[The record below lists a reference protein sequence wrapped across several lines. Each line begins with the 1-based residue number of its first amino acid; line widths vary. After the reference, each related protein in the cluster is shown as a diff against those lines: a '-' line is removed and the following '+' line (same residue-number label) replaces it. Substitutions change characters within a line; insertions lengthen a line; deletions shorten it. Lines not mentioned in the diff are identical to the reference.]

1 MISNKNLMVHA
12 FLPCTIESV
21 PAGKLHIQE
30 EGFELLSSSF
40 VYGLKYLQRNGAIEI
55 DPIGL
60 GMLQGQLVA
69 GQRARNYLI
78 CT

>member
-1 MISNKNLMVHA
+1 MISNKSLMVHA
-12 FLPCTIESV
+12 FLPSTIEFV

-30 EGFELLSSSF
+30 EGSELLSSSF

-60 GMLQGQLVA
+60 GML
-69 GQRARNYLI
+69 
-78 CT
+78 